1 MSEYIRN
8 FHRLVGS
15 FPVVECSA
23 LTFLTD
29 LQGNLLLIRAPEEPY
44 WKLPGGP
51 LEPDEKLIHC
61 LQRHV
66 MNQTGVFIENGV
78 LLQVFTGSE
87 MSYIS
92 VDNANISPV
101 YAAFIPGNVRGTL
114 KRNAEFPME
123 FRFFASWN
131 IPMTEVFPPMLACMD
146 YYREYFPEGIPLQP
160 LDLDRFAKY
169 E

>member
-1 MSEYIRN
+1 MSEYTHN
-8 FHRLVGS
+8 FRRLVGS

-29 LQGNLLLIRAPEEPY
+29 LQGNLLLLRAQNEPY

-51 LEPDEKLIHC
+51 IEPNEKLIHC

-66 MNQTGVFIENGV
+66 MTQTGVFIENGV
-78 LLQVFTGSE
+78 LVQLFSGGNS
-87 MSYIS
+87 SFIS
-92 VDNANISPV
+92 DENTNISPL
-101 YAAFIPGNVRGTL
+101 YAVFLPGNVRGTL
-114 KRNAEFPME
+114 KINAESPME

-131 IPMTEVFPPMLACMD
+131 IPMKEVFPPMLACMN
-146 YYREYFPEGIPLQP
+146 YYRNFFPEGIPLQP